1 MAKTEIWLD
10 ANIIIYFLTEHAE
23 FSEPARRLIKQAI
36 EGNYTL
42 KVMPLILN
50 EVCYVLTGKLFGL
63 QKDRVSFVLKSF
75 INLKGIECEEKSVIE
90 ETLDHFALKGID
102 FADAYM
108 TAHAKA
114 VTPAHIVSHNVK
126 DFLKLGIAVDTPTQ
140 LMNRHEDGNNR
151 ISES

>member
-1 MAKTEIWLD
+1 MAKAEIWLD

-23 FSEPARRLIKQAI
+23 FSEPARQLVEQATA
-36 EGNYTL
+36 GQFTL
-42 KVMPLILN
+42 KVMPLILS

-63 QKDRVSFVLKSF
+63 QKERVSLVLKSF
-75 INLKGIECEEKSVIE
+75 INLRGIECEEKSVIE

-114 VTPAHIVSHNVK
+114 VTPAHVVSHNVK
-126 DFLKLGIAVDTPTQ
+126 DFLKLGIAVDTPAQ
-140 LMNRHEDGNNR
+140 LMNRR
-151 ISES
+151 K